1 MLKKVTHPEYI
12 PLFSKAEKLMIL
24 GASSVSDLTVCFSQ
38 EEIIHARIWSLK
50 NEAYPRENLH
60 VKVRI
65 PCGI

>member
-1 MLKKVTHPEYI
+1 MTCRT
-12 PLFSKAEKLMIL
+12 A
-24 GASSVSDLTVCFSQ
+24 VSFSQ
-38 EEIIHARIWSLK
+38 EEIIHARIRYLK